1 MIAEFSY
8 TTQLQAGLGMTSET
22 LDLLHLWQRSDDA
35 TRLTE
40 RVVASGLFSR
50 ATARRARNLVVEMF
64 APRFLAQNGVP
75 AARMKFLAERKFPTE
90 SLVQLFFLYTA
101 RAQAIFRDFVT
112 DVYWS
117 RYSAHAPALSRDDAE
132 LFVRRALDTGRMQ
145 KRWAD
150 STIRR
155 VSAYL
160 LGCCADFGLLGKAGR
175 SQRAIKHFVIR
186 SDVAV
191 YLAHD
196 LHFAGL
202 SDMAMATDP
211 DWRLFGLDP
220 QDVIKQLKSM
230 AHDGHFFI
238 QATADVI
245 QVSWKYRA
253 MEDCLNALTQ
263 G

>member
-1 MIAEFSY
+1 MTAEAFY
-8 TTQLQAGLGMTSET
+8 TTQLQAGLGMTGET
-22 LDLLHLWQRSDDA
+22 LDLLHLWQRGDDA
-35 TRLTE
+35 TRLRE
-40 RVVASGLFSR
+40 KVVASGLFSR
-50 ATARRARNLVVEMF
+50 ATARRARNLVMEMF

-75 AARMKFLAERKFPTE
+75 AARMKFLAEQKLPTE

-112 DVYWS
+112 DVYWL
-117 RYSAHAPALSRDDAE
+117 RYSAHSAMLRREDAE

-145 KRWAD
+145 KRWSD

-175 SQRAIKHFVIR
+175 SQRAIKHFAIR
-186 SDVAV
+186 PDVAV

-202 SDMAMATDP
+202 SDMAMAIHS

-220 QDVIKQLKSM
+220 QDVIKQLKSI

-238 QATADVI
+238 QATADMI
-245 QVSWKYRA
+245 QVSWKYRT
-253 MEDCLNALTQ
+253 MEDCLGVLAQ

>member
-1 MIAEFSY
+1 
-8 TTQLQAGLGMTSET
+8 MTAET
-22 LDLLHLWQRSDDA
+22 LDLLHLWQRNDDA

-40 RVVASGLFSR
+40 RAVTSGLFSR
-50 ATARRARNLVVEMF
+50 ATARRARNLVMEMF
-64 APRFLAQNGVP
+64 APRFLAQDGIP
-75 AARMKFLAERKFPTE
+75 AERMKFLAEHKFPTE
-90 SLVQLFFLYTA
+90 GLVQLFFLYTA

-112 DVYWS
+112 DVYWQ
-117 RYSAHAPALSRDDAE
+117 RYSAHASAMNKSDAE
-132 LFVRRALDTGRMQ
+132 VFVRRALDTGRMQ

-160 LGCCADFGLLGKAGR
+160 LGCCADFGLVAKAGR
-175 SQRAIKHFVIR
+175 SQRAIKHFAIR
-186 SDVAV
+186 QDVAV

-202 SDMAMATDP
+202 SDMAVAKHS
-211 DWRLFGLDP
+211 DWRLFGLDA
-220 QDVIKQLKSM
+220 QDVICQLKSL

-238 QATADVI
+238 QSTADLI
-245 QVSWKYRA
+245 QVSWKYRS
-253 MEDCLNALTQ
+253 MEECLNALVK